1 MLPRYYDLLSIGS
14 DASSEEIAAA
24 RDALLAKYGPHAAL
38 ADRDALRLMRAIEEA
53 YATLSDPVRR
63 AAYDAA
69 LTTVSLA
76 PPAAATSS
84 QPLALSAAVEAP
96 PSPPPSRETP
106 PATTLPPA
114 ASNTVALAPTASTD
128 APLAPVPRPAASK
141 EASSRRDMPSPVA
154 LLFFILDWMA
164 RQTLGLR
171 ETRARGGDVLPGE
184 SVALAAG
191 LPNGVSVGAAGWR
204 FQIHDAFPAPSLTM
218 NGARLDPTGQWLLV
232 RLAVRNEWPGHRAL
246 RAEDFALF
254 GPSLSREIALHPDA
268 THAAR
273 LSLGLRATPAGR
285 YGLGFAA
292 LEEKET
298 VLAFDLPDDLDSAFL
313 RLKPAAAI
321 VDLAPVAPLLA
332 LGMPG
337 AGGQVLTAGSSGG
350 ASRLATGAARLE
362 IVSVDVMPGPGRYR
376 SAIVTARATPGMTCD
391 IRVQYARGHSNSRS
405 LAPAVAGA
413 DGVVR
418 WSWRVSPRTRPG
430 EWPIIVTCGHS
441 HAMATLPIAHA
452 AG

>member
-1 MLPRYYDLLSIGS
+1 MLPRYYDLLSIAP
-14 DASSEEIAAA
+14 DASADEITAA
-24 RDALLAKYGPHAAL
+24 RDALLAKYSPHAAL
-38 ADRDALRLMRAIEEA
+38 ADRDAVRLIRAIEEA
-53 YATLSDPVRR
+53 YATLSDAVRR

-69 LTTVSLA
+69 L
-76 PPAAATSS
+76 
-84 QPLALSAAVEAP
+84 AAVVSPPSAAP
-96 PSPPPSRETP
+96 PSSPASLPAPVAPSGETP
-106 PATTLPPA
+106 PAATPPA
-114 ASNTVALAPTASTD
+114 PAVEMVALAPVEPVHTA
-128 APLAPVPRPAASK
+128 LAPAAPPQPAREPSN
-141 EASSRRDMPSPVA
+141 RRDMPSPVA

-171 ETRARGGDVLPGE
+171 ENKARSGDIVAGE
-184 SVALAAG
+184 SLALEAA
-191 LPNGVSVGAAGWR
+191 LPNGVWVGAAGWR
-204 FQIHDAFPAPSLTM
+204 FQIHDAFPAPSLIL
-218 NGARLDPTGQWLLV
+218 NGTRLDPTGRWLLV

-254 GPSLSREIALHPDA
+254 GASLARDIALHPDA

-285 YGLGFAA
+285 YGLGFAG

-298 VLAFDLPDDLDSAFL
+298 VLAFDLPDDLESAFL

-332 LGMPG
+332 LGLPSAAPQALTSGSARNG
-337 AGGQVLTAGSSGG
+337 AALAAGP
-350 ASRLATGAARLE
+350 ARLE
-362 IVSVDVMPGPGRYR
+362 IVSVHVTPGPGRYR
-376 SAIVTARATPGMTCD
+376 SAMVTARATPGMTCD
-391 IRVQYARGHSNSRS
+391 IRVQYARGHSSARA

-430 EWPIIVTCGHS
+430 EWPIIVTCGHN
-441 HAMATLPIAHA
+441 HAMATLPLAHA